1 MTLVDAV
8 FHNGR
13 ADARRNMKFFQKP
26 FDSLKT
32 RFYIHATDGDD
43 ALRGRS
49 HPVFASFSGSC
60 LLAERLGR
68 KRFGFFEGASLR
80 REDTLFDN

>member
-43 ALRGRS
+43 ALRGRR
-49 HPVFASFSGSC
+49 AIRFSRVS
-60 LLAERLGR
+60 
-68 KRFGFFEGASLR
+68 
-80 REDTLFDN
+80 